1 MRKGGY
7 VPASFWRR
15 RFLEGASA
23 DVRLLALYLVT
34 CGAGSVAG
42 VVRASPRAM
51 AEETG
56 LDPRA
61 VVDALRALIAR
72 HFIVPYSLDDHLA
85 LVDVWAV
92 PAILD
97 HAPIPNGNVGKK
109 VVKEL
114 ADLIGGGAD
123 SFWFALGVALKG
135 NGGDR
140 FLADHV
146 QMMIDRGL
154 VKPDAVR
161 EVAAD
166 LGVSDILRSPDEV
179 KRLESYSTPTS
190 DGRPHPHD
198 PYDDE
203 RVQIGGARK
212 AGDPPATLEPLPPWA
227 ALVDAWNE
235 SPKTGDAGPLAWMHL
250 PISPELLEEA
260 ESRVRQLGGVENISK
275 LMAKV
280 EASDFLLG
288 RRANRDG
295 EFYTLTF
302 AAMCRESMFLKIMEG
317 AYDNPPSPKT
327 VTEPQ
332 R

>member
-34 CGAGSVAG
+34 CGAGSLSG
-42 VVRASPRAM
+42 VVRASHRAM

-61 VVDALRALIAR
+61 VVDSLRALIAR

-97 HAPIPNGNVGKK
+97 HTPIPNGNVGKK

-114 ADLIGGGAD
+114 ADLMDGGAGA
-123 SFWFALGVALKG
+123 FWLALGVALKN

-140 FLADHV
+140 FLPELV
-146 QMMIDRGL
+146 ETMIDRGRIE
-154 VKPDAVR
+154 PIGDDRCDAVALAFNTLMGPV
-161 EVAAD
+161 EDDAAIAES
-166 LGVSDILRSPDEV
+166 LG
-179 KRLESYSTPTS
+179 
-190 DGRPHPHD
+190 
-198 PYDDE
+198 
-203 RVQIGGARK
+203 
-212 AGDPPATLEPLPPWA
+212 PAAPIRDEPLPPWA
-227 ALVDAWNE
+227 ALVDAWNG
-235 SPKTGDAGPLAWMHL
+235 SPKASPAGPLEYFWL
-250 PISPELLEEA
+250 PIAEDLMREA
-260 ESRVRQLGGVENISK
+260 TARVGQLGGVDKIPT
-275 LMAKV
+275 LMAKI

-288 RRANRDG
+288 KRANRDG
-295 EFYTLTF
+295 ELYTLTF

-317 AYDNPPSPKT
+317 AYDNPPAPKG
-327 VTEPQ
+327 VANP
-332 R
+332 